1 MNLSGCHFKTLL
13 LFFFLDRK
21 QLWLRGNGAL
31 LNCAVIFFPVSRDRA
46 LKKCW
51 HVSTRRIHT
60 QQLGFSFVL
69 NMAKGIFLYVT
80 VLCLFVYSVRLSAGA
95 LVLIVRFVL
104 TNIPCGWTMSFKKKK
119 NTWLSVLIVCISIRT
134 CFIFCR
140 KCYSSM
146 FMFGVRC
153 SLYVLL

>member
-13 LFFFLDRK
+13 LFFLDRK

-46 LKKCW
+46 LKTCW

-104 TNIPCGWTMSFKKKK
+104 TIIPCGWTMSFFKK
-119 NTWLSVLIVCISIRT
+119 TLDCQFW
-134 CFIFCR
+134 
-140 KCYSSM
+140 
-146 FMFGVRC
+146 
-153 SLYVLL
+153 LYVFQFAHVLFFAESVIHPCLCLV